1 MGRATHV
8 SGSAAGCGAR
18 SDECSRTGAT
28 VGMRWVRVSPD
39 ERHTYGRLE
48 ALATG
53 VLAYPDGER
62 LACEVQLR
70 YSADDPL
77 VVRVVVP
84 KSVARGGSWVLSRDL
99 LSAGLTGAA
108 GIGDVTV
115 RPVAQEGEPL
125 GVEIEI
131 RDARAGEPARFVMGH
146 RALLTYLER
155 SHALVP
161 FGAEADQGAMDRELE
176 LFLDERGRPGEAGN
190 A

>member
-1 MGRATHV
+1 M
-8 SGSAAGCGAR
+8 
-18 SDECSRTGAT
+18 
-28 VGMRWVRVSPD
+28 SPD
-39 ERHTYGRLE
+39 ERHTHGRLE

-84 KSVARGGSWVLSRDL
+84 GNRARGGSWVLSRDL
-99 LSAGLTGAA
+99 LSAGLSGAA

-115 RPVAQEGEPL
+115 RPVAQEGAPL
-125 GVEIEI
+125 SVEIEV
-131 RDARAGEPARFVMGH
+131 RSAGEPVRFVMGH

-161 FGAEADQGAMDRELE
+161 FGTEADHGAMERELE
-176 LFLDERGRPGEAGN
+176 LFLDEGGPAEEAGN

>member
-1 MGRATHV
+1 M
-8 SGSAAGCGAR
+8 
-18 SDECSRTGAT
+18 
-28 VGMRWVRVSPD
+28 SPD

-62 LACEVQLR
+62 LPCEVELR

-77 VVRVVVP
+77 VVRVVLP
-84 KSVARGGSWVLSRDL
+84 GSRARGGSWALSRDL

-115 RPVAQEGEPL
+115 RPVAHEGEPL
-125 GVEIEI
+125 SVEIEV
-131 RDARAGEPARFVMGH
+131 RGARAGDLVRFVMGH

-161 FGAEADQGAMDRELE
+161 FGTEADQGAMDWELE
-176 LFLDERGRPGEAGN
+176 HFLDEGGDPGEAEN

>member
-1 MGRATHV
+1 M
-8 SGSAAGCGAR
+8 
-18 SDECSRTGAT
+18 
-28 VGMRWVRVSPD
+28 SPD

-48 ALATG
+48 ALAAG

-84 KSVARGGSWVLSRDL
+84 ESRARGGSWALSRDL
-99 LSAGLTGAA
+99 LSAGLTGTA

-115 RPVAQEGEPL
+115 RPVVQEDAPL
-125 GVEIEI
+125 GVEIEV
-131 RDARAGEPARFVMGH
+131 RGARAGELVRFVMGH

-176 LFLDERGRPGEAGN
+176 LFLDEGGPAEEAGN

>member
-1 MGRATHV
+1 M
-8 SGSAAGCGAR
+8 
-18 SDECSRTGAT
+18 
-28 VGMRWVRVSPD
+28 SPD

-48 ALATG
+48 ALTTG
-53 VLAYPDGER
+53 VLAYPDGEG

-77 VVRVVVP
+77 VVRIIVP
-84 KSVARGGSWVLSRDL
+84 KGAARGGSWVLSRDL
-99 LSAGLTGAA
+99 LSAGLSCAA

-131 RDARAGEPARFVMGH
+131 RGTHAGEPVRFVMGH

-161 FGAEADQGAMDRELE
+161 FGAEADQGAMERELE

>member
-1 MGRATHV
+1 M
-8 SGSAAGCGAR
+8 
-18 SDECSRTGAT
+18 
-28 VGMRWVRVSPD
+28 SPD
-39 ERHTYGRLE
+39 ERHTHGRLE
-48 ALATG
+48 ALVTG

-62 LACEVQLR
+62 LACQVELR

-77 VVRVVVP
+77 VVRLVVP
-84 KSVARGGSWVLSRDL
+84 NGPARGGSWVLSRDL

-115 RPVAQEGEPL
+115 RPVAQENEPL

-131 RDARAGEPARFVMGH
+131 RGDAHIGTPARFAMGH

-161 FGAEADQGAMDRELE
+161 FGREADQGAMDRELE
-176 LFLDERGRPGEAGN
+176 LFLDEKDRPGEAGN
-190 A
+190 T

>member
-1 MGRATHV
+1 M
-8 SGSAAGCGAR
+8 
-18 SDECSRTGAT
+18 
-28 VGMRWVRVSPD
+28 SPD
-39 ERHTYGRLE
+39 ERHTHGRLE

-62 LACEVQLR
+62 FACEVELR

-84 KSVARGGSWVLSRDL
+84 GSVARGGNWTLSRDL
-99 LSAGLTGAA
+99 LSAGLSGAA
-108 GIGDVTV
+108 GVGDVTV
-115 RPVAQEGEPL
+115 RPVVQEGEPL

-131 RDARAGEPARFVMGH
+131 RGTRVGGPVRFVMGH

-176 LFLDERGRPGEAGN
+176 QFLDERDRPGETGN